1 VYSAGNLI
9 ENLINATRTAI
20 FRRAVLLEEDK
31 QLILNE
37 LKTLVSSISDVE
49 DVRKTT
55 ERALASGVNPIE
67 IVDTLGEA
75 LNDVGM
81 KYDAGEYF
89 LSELMMGGILAI
101 EVTNI
106 VKPHLT
112 MAERKSLG
120 KVIIGTVKGDLHDIG
135 KNIVIMMLT
144 AVGFDVT
151 DLGVDVPAE
160 KFAEIAKK
168 EKADVLGMSALL
180 SSTIDEMKNVIEL
193 LDKENLRD
201 SIKVVIGGRPVTK
214 EYADEIRAD
223 GYGKDATEAVKITK
237 ELVKSRR

>member
-1 VYSAGNLI
+1 MKDEKQS
-9 ENLINATRTAI
+9 
-20 FRRAVLLEEDK
+20 VLD
-31 QLILNE
+31 E
-37 LKTLVSSISDVE
+37 LRNLVSMISDVE
-49 DVRKTT
+49 DVRKAT
-55 ERALASGVNPIE
+55 EEALALAVNPVD
-67 IVDTLGEA
+67 IVDTLSAA
-75 LNDVGM
+75 LNDVGK
-81 KYDAGEYF
+81 KYDCGEYF

-112 MAERKSLG
+112 TAQRKALG

-135 KNIVIMMLT
+135 KNIVIMMLS
-144 AVGFDVT
+144 AVGFDVI

-180 SSTIDEMKNVIEL
+180 SSTIEEMKNVMGL
-193 LDKENLRD
+193 LTKEKLRD
-201 SIKVVIGGRPVTK
+201 SVKVIVGGRPVTK
-214 EYADEIRAD
+214 EYADEIGAD
-223 GYGKDATEAVKITK
+223 GYGKDATEAVNVTK

>member
-1 VYSAGNLI
+1 LKDEKQS
-9 ENLINATRTAI
+9 
-20 FRRAVLLEEDK
+20 VLD
-31 QLILNE
+31 E
-37 LKTLVSSISDVE
+37 LRNLVSTISDVE
-49 DVRKTT
+49 DVRKAT
-55 ERALASGVNPIE
+55 EKALALAVNPVD
-67 IVDTLGEA
+67 IVDTLSAA
-75 LNDVGM
+75 LNDVGK
-81 KYDAGEYF
+81 KYDCGEYF

-112 MAERKSLG
+112 TAQRKALG

-135 KNIVIMMLT
+135 KNIVIMMLS
-144 AVGFDVT
+144 AVGFDVI

-180 SSTIDEMKNVIEL
+180 SSTIEEMKNVMGL
-193 LDKENLRD
+193 LTKEKLRD
-201 SIKVVIGGRPVTK
+201 SVKVIVGGRPVTK
-214 EYADEIRAD
+214 EYADEIGAD
-223 GYGKDATEAVKITK
+223 GYGKDATEAVNVTK